1 MKHIFS
7 IAFLAAF
14 LAHSSAIA
22 AQHNLR
28 IATIA
33 PRDSAFD
40 EALKR
45 MGQTWKSVSGGAVS
59 MIVHSGG
66 TQGGEG
72 QMVQR
77 MRIKQLQGALLTGV
91 GLSEI
96 EPTVAGLQTMPMMFR
111 TLDELDHVSA
121 KLRPEIEQR
130 LRDKGFIVLFWTDTG
145 WIRFFSK
152 EKVVTPDD
160 LRKQKLFAWSG
171 HPRQVQIYRRSGFTA
186 VPLETSDINTSLAS
200 GLITAIPMPPL
211 AANLGQIYRSAPHML
226 DLDWA
231 PLIGAFVIT
240 LDAWNKIPAELQ
252 ETMRRSS
259 AKTGQ
264 ELTQAGRKQNEDA
277 VTAMKANGSLK
288 VQSITPEI
296 EELWRRAAETAYP
309 EIRGTMVPADV
320 FDRVVQILKE
330 YRADKAAE

>member
-14 LAHSSAIA
+14 LAHSSTIA

-33 PRDSAFD
+33 PKDSAFD

-45 MGQTWKSVSGGAVS
+45 MGQTWKSVSGGAVN
-59 MIVHSGG
+59 MNVYSGG
-66 TQGGEG
+66 TQGGEA

-77 MRIKQLQGALLTGV
+77 MRIKQLHGALLTGV

-96 EPTVAGLQTMPMMFR
+96 EPTVAGLQSMPMMFR
-111 TLDELDHVSA
+111 TLEELDHVSV

-130 LRDKGFIVLFWTDTG
+130 LRTKGFMVLFWTDTG

-152 EKVVTPDD
+152 GKVVTPDD
-160 LRKQKLFAWSG
+160 LRKEKLFAWSG
-171 HPRQVQIYRRSGFTA
+171 YPHQVQIYRRTGFTA
-186 VPLETSDINTSLAS
+186 VPIETSDINTSLAS
-200 GLITAIPMPPL
+200 GLITAIPVPPL
-211 AANLGQIYRSAPHML
+211 AANLGQIYRSAPYMV

-240 LDAWNKIPAELQ
+240 MDAWNKLPGELQ
-252 ETMRRSS
+252 EKLRQSS

-277 VTAMKANGSLK
+277 VTAMKANGGLK

-296 EELWRRAAETAYP
+296 EELWRQAAEAAYP
-309 EIRGTMVPADV
+309 EIRGKMVPPDI

-330 YRADKAAE
+330 YRADEAAK